1 MWQRGGTHRIK
12 AREIPHEEGQARP
25 DHIPRKLLMEE
36 GSKEICRLAEARTG
50 PRPVCQEPQVYNRR
64 MSWGSLSWPSSRLQ
78 DCGAFR
84 ALSSSK
90 RGRLKEEQRG
100 CVTCLSWTHPNS
112 KCPLKEPKTPG
123 LGTVFFR
130 YQEKEGMG
138 VCGQTHHRML
148 HGSKAA
154 TPRPTRYWELLEDRG
169 SLGQTGSWE
178 DPWAASQ
185 QKAQQGQSLR

>member
-1 MWQRGGTHRIK
+1 MRQRGGTHRTK
-12 AREIPHEEGQARP
+12 AQEIPQEEGQARP
-25 DHIPRKLLMEE
+25 AHIPRKLLMEE

-50 PRPVCQEPQVYNRR
+50 PRPVCQELQVYNRR

-90 RGRLKEEQRG
+90 RARLIEEQRG
-100 CVTCLSWTHPNS
+100 YVTCLSWTHPNS
-112 KCPLKEPKTPG
+112 KCPLKEPKTPSS
-123 LGTVFFR
+123 GTVCLR
-130 YQEKEGMG
+130 YQEKEGTG
-138 VCGQTHHRML
+138 VCGQTPHRML

-154 TPRPTRYWELLEDRG
+154 TPRPTQYWELLEDRG
-169 SLGQTGSWE
+169 SPGQTCLWE
-178 DPWAASQ
+178 DPLAASQ